1 MTRRAYCTVHARCA
15 VTVVRPGGLE
25 DSPGSSRNTVPAS
38 RQARGPAAAPDDEV
52 IRMRARVGDRL
63 VVGEDRIGEVV
74 GVPSAD
80 GSPPYIIKWLKDG
93 HIAMVLPDQYS
104 RIVPAGETV
113 VTEAQGPRHDGRGA
127 APTTGSRPVPGPTRC

>member
-1 MTRRAYCTVHARCA
+1 MTAITATMTA
-15 VTVVRPGGLE
+15 AAGSSPGG
-25 DSPGSSRNTVPAS
+25 RPA
-38 RQARGPAAAPDDEV
+38 
-52 IRMRARVGDRL
+52 
-63 VVGEDRIGEVV
+63 GEVV

-113 VTEAQGPRHDGRGA
+113 TGGSGA
-127 APTTGSRPVPGPTRC
+127 AA